1 MSSAVKYPCDA
12 ALSPPPSAVP
22 SATRACGPWILAA
35 TVLGSSMAFIDG
47 TVVNVALPNLQ
58 AGLHATLSQV
68 QWVVES
74 YALFLAA
81 LLLVGGVLG
90 DLHGR
95 RFIFVLGVLIFA
107 AASGWC
113 GLAAGI
119 RQLIVARAV
128 QGVGGAL
135 LVPGS
140 LAIISASFPP
150 EQRGKAIGTWSAFT
164 GITAAIGPV
173 LGGWLVEHLSWR
185 WVFFINLP
193 IAAVVLLLCFWRVPE
208 SRAEGATR
216 RLDLPGAV
224 LITFGLGASVYGLI
238 ESSNYGWRHPLVWG
252 SLVAALVAIAAF
264 LPVEA
269 RSKSPLLPLGLFRS
283 RNFAGANLLTLF
295 LYAALGAVL
304 FFLPFNLIQ
313 VQGYS
318 PTQAGAANLPFILIM
333 FFLSPWAGGLTA
345 RYGAKLP
352 LVVGALLSAA
362 GFALFARPG
371 LGGSYW
377 TTFFPA
383 MLVLGLGM
391 ACVVA
396 PLTTTVMNSVDQSQ
410 AGTASGINNAI
421 SRVASLLAVA
431 VCGVIVFHVFDAHLR
446 QELAQ
451 TGIDR
456 AAGQLIYEQRNRLA
470 QIQLPNGLDRQ
481 QEDQARRAI
490 DESFLAAFRS
500 VMLLSALLSALSALV
515 AWLSLDQSP
524 LGTPARQGLL
534 ERRGRN
540 QPSVS
545 AGGQ

>member
-1 MSSAVKYPCDA
+1 MSGAVRYPCDPTLA
-12 ALSPPPSAVP
+12 AAPAAFP
-22 SATRACGPWILAA
+22 SATRARGPWILAA

-58 AGLHATLSQV
+58 ASLHATLSQV

-81 LLLVGGVLG
+81 LLLVGGALG
-90 DLHGR
+90 DIYGR
-95 RFIFVLGVLIFA
+95 RFIFALGVLIFA
-107 AASGWC
+107 GASAWC
-113 GLAAGI
+113 GLAPGI
-119 RQLIVARAV
+119 RPLIVARAV

-150 EQRGKAIGTWSAFT
+150 EDRGKAIGTWSAFT

-193 IAAVVLLLCFWRVPE
+193 IAAVVLALSYWRVPE
-208 SRAEGATR
+208 SRDESRSRHLDMTGA
-216 RLDLPGAV
+216 A
-224 LITFGLGASVYGLI
+224 LITFGLGALVYGVI
-238 ESSNYGWRHPLVWG
+238 ESSNYGWRNPLVSG

-264 LPVEA
+264 LRVEA
-269 RSKSPLLPLGLFRS
+269 GNKSPLVPLELFRS

-295 LYAALGAVL
+295 LYASLGAGL

-313 VQGYS
+313 VQGYM

-333 FFLSPWAGGLTA
+333 FFLSAWAGGLTA
-345 RYGAKLP
+345 RYGARLP
-352 LVVGALLSAA
+352 LVVGALLAAA

-383 MLVLGLGM
+383 MVVLGLGM

-396 PLTTTVMNSVDQSQ
+396 PLTTTVMNSVEQSQ
-410 AGTASGINNAI
+410 AGTASGINNSI
-421 SRVASLLAVA
+421 SRIASLLAVA
-431 VCGVIVFHVFDAHLR
+431 VFGVILFYVFDGRLS
-446 QELAQ
+446 QELARVP
-451 TGIDR
+451 IDS
-456 AAGQLIYEQRNRLA
+456 AAQQQIYAQRNRLT
-470 QIQLPNGLDRQ
+470 QIQLPNGLDEQQKEQVRQ
-481 QEDQARRAI
+481 AVN
-490 DESFLAAFRS
+490 ESFLAAFRS
-500 VMLLSALLSALSALV
+500 VMLLSALLSAISALV
-515 AWLSLDQSP
+515 AWLTLEGPASP
-524 LGTPARQGLL
+524 AERPTP
-534 ERRGRN
+534 
-540 QPSVS
+540 
-545 AGGQ
+545 